1 MGNKTP
7 SRFLIKT
14 RLHMPTH
21 THTHTHTHNYKTLCN
36 NLEKCEKDVTHT
48 HECKT
53 QYGNSRKMQR
63 CHTHKYTQNFQQQS
77 KIC

>member
-21 THTHTHTHNYKTLCN
+21 THTHTQLQNPL
-36 NLEKCEKDVTHT
+36 
-48 HECKT
+48 
-53 QYGNSRKMQR
+53 QQFGKM
-63 CHTHKYTQNFQQQS
+63 
-77 KIC
+77 